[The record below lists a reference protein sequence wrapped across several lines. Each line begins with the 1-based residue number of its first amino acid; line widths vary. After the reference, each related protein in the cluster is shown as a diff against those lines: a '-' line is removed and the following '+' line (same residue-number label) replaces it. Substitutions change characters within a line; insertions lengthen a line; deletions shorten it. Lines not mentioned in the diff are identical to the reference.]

1 MTFQNT
7 PESQHPKSRRA
18 ISGDDGAAPNLISIR
33 SDLDIIAARMAA
45 REFAR
50 RLGFSTIDQ
59 ARIATATSEL
69 ARIILTDAGEGSISI
84 WQLHPDDRC
93 GIELVLEDN
102 RMQGSDNASIWQN
115 WVDPCEHV
123 ATGLT
128 AVRRLMDELE
138 IQNDNGTLVTVICR
152 KWQRQ

>member
-1 MTFQNT
+1 MIFQPT
-7 PESQHPKSRRA
+7 PGQEQHMIPNDF
-18 ISGDDGAAPNLISIR
+18 GAPNLISIR

-50 RLGFSTIDQ
+50 KLGFSTIDQ

-84 WQLHPDDRC
+84 WQLQPDSRS
-93 GIELVLEDN
+93 GIELVLEDK
-102 RMQGSDNASIWQN
+102 RTQGTDNHNIWQN

-138 IQNDNGTLVTVICR
+138 IKNDNGTSVTVTCR
-152 KWQRQ
+152 KWQRK

>member
-1 MTFQNT
+1 MIPNDF
-7 PESQHPKSRRA
+7 
-18 ISGDDGAAPNLISIR
+18 GAPNLISIR

-50 RLGFSTIDQ
+50 KLGFSTIDQ

-84 WQLHPDDRC
+84 WQLQPDSRS
-93 GIELVLEDN
+93 GIELVLEDK
-102 RMQGSDNASIWQN
+102 RTQGTDNHNIWQN

-138 IQNDNGTLVTVICR
+138 IKNDNGTSVTVTCR
-152 KWQRQ
+152 KWQRK